1 MGAIGGSAG
10 VSRAPVASVRSRW
23 TIGAFA
29 LLLPLPLFLLVS
41 YGIPFLGVVSWSVT
55 LPEPG
60 LANYVQLTTDPS
72 VQRVLL
78 RTFRICVAVTLV
90 AVTAA
95 YLLAYVYVRSSQRLR
110 LLIELCVLL
119 PFWIS
124 VLIRAF
130 GWLALLR
137 SNGFLN
143 TWLMSLGAIDA
154 PLMMVRNEIGVVI
167 GMVHFMIPFAVFP
180 IAASLRQ
187 LDERVLLAARGLG
200 ASRLRSFWTVLLPMT
215 APGIL
220 GATLIVFVFALGFFI
235 TPAILGGGRAV
246 MAAEYAYLQMFQT
259 AQWGLGA
266 ALAVV
271 LIAVVAILV
280 ALLLR
285 VIRIEKLAG

>member
-1 MGAIGGSAG
+1 MTQG
-10 VSRAPVASVRSRW
+10 SRW
-23 TIGAFA
+23 TLGAYA
-29 LLLPLPLFLLVS
+29 LLAPLPLFLLAS
-41 YGIPFLGVVSWSVT
+41 YGLPFLGVVSWSVT
-55 LPEPG
+55 LPETG
-60 LANYVQLTTDPS
+60 LGNYLQLVSDPA

-78 RTFRICVAVTLV
+78 RTLRVCVAVTLLAV
-90 AVTAA
+90 ASA
-95 YLLAYVYVRSSQRLR
+95 YLLAYVYVRGSQRQQ

-143 TWLMSLGAIDA
+143 AWLMSLGAIDA
-154 PLMMVRNEIGVVI
+154 PLLLVRNEIGVVI

-187 LDERVLLAARGLG
+187 VDERALLAARGLG
-200 ASRLRSFWTVLLPMT
+200 AGRLRSFWTVLLPMT

-246 MAAEYAYLQMFQT
+246 MVAEYAYLQMFQT

-271 LIAVVAILV
+271 LIAVVAALV
-280 ALLLR
+280 ALLFR
-285 VIRIEKLAG
+285 MIRFDKLVG

>member
-1 MGAIGGSAG
+1 MGASDGSAR
-10 VSRAPVASVRSRW
+10 VSRTPAASARSRW
-23 TIGAFA
+23 TVGAFA

-60 LANYVQLTTDPS
+60 LGNYVQLTTDSS

-78 RTFRICVAVTLV
+78 RTLRICVAVTLV
-90 AVTAA
+90 AVAAA

-187 LDERVLLAARGLG
+187 VDERVLLAARGLG
-200 ASRLRSFWTVLLPMT
+200 ASRLRSFRTVLLPMT

-220 GATLIVFVFALGFFI
+220 GATLIVFVFAIGFFI

-271 LIAVVAILV
+271 LIAVVAVLV

-285 VIRIEKLAG
+285 VIRIEKLVG